1 MKPDPWVLEIYLT
14 HRSALVD
21 YAVPIVGCRARAED
35 VVQDAF
41 LRYSAQQ
48 AVGMADGTSD
58 GTSDP
63 GQAIA
68 HPVSYLYRI
77 VRNLALDGLRRS
89 AVSGESADEAALARL
104 PTATAT
110 PEQTTLDRDRLRLL
124 AEALTE
130 LPERTRIAFDM
141 HRIEGRSLQDVA
153 DRLGVSVVR
162 AHQLVKDALRH
173 ASLRLDDE
181 DRDAPSLPRKPARG
195 SR

>member
-1 MKPDPWVLEIYLT
+1 MKPDPWVLEIYLN

-21 YAVPIVGCRARAED
+21 YAAPIVGCRARAED

-48 AVGMADGTSD
+48 AAGTADGTSN
-58 GTSDP
+58 P

-77 VRNLALDGLRRS
+77 VRNLALDGVRRS
-89 AVSGESADEAALARL
+89 AVSGESADETTLARL

-110 PEQTTLDRDRLRLL
+110 PEQTTLDRDRLRVL

-141 HRIEGRSLQDVA
+141 HRIEGRSLQEVA

-173 ASLRLDDE
+173 ASLRLDDD
-181 DRDAPSLPRKPARG
+181 DRESNRLPGKPTGGRP
-195 SR
+195 

>member
-1 MKPDPWVLEIYLT
+1 MKPDPWVLEIYLN

-21 YAVPIVGCRARAED
+21 YAAPIVGCRARAED

-48 AVGMADGTSD
+48 AAATADETADS
-58 GTSDP
+58 

-77 VRNLALDGLRRS
+77 VRNLALDGVRRS
-89 AVSGESADEAALARL
+89 AVSGESADETTLARL

-141 HRIEGRSLQDVA
+141 HRIEGRSLQEVA

-173 ASLRLDDE
+173 ASLRLDDD
-181 DRDAPSLPRKPARG
+181 DRESNRLPRKPTRG
-195 SR
+195 GP

>member
-1 MKPDPWVLEIYLT
+1 MKPDPWVLEIYLN

-21 YAVPIVGCRARAED
+21 YAAPIVGCRARAED

-48 AVGMADGTSD
+48 AAGTADGTADGTSN
-58 GTSDP
+58 P

-68 HPVSYLYRI
+68 YPVSYLYRI
-77 VRNLALDGLRRS
+77 VRNLALDGVRRS
-89 AVSGESADEAALARL
+89 AVSGESADETTLARL
-104 PTATAT
+104 QTATAT

-141 HRIEGRSLQDVA
+141 HRIEGRSLQEVA

-173 ASLRLDDE
+173 ASLRLDDD
-181 DRDAPSLPRKPARG
+181 DRESNRLPGKPTG
-195 SR
+195 GGP